1 MEANVNELKRVHR
14 RTWAAGD
21 YSRVAELVQDPATR
35 LVDAVGIERGMDV
48 LDVAAGTGNVAIPAA
63 QLGAR
68 VTGLDLTPELFDVAR
83 ERAASAGV
91 EVEWIEA
98 DAEEMPFDDGRFD
111 RVLSALG
118 VMFTP
123 RHEVMA
129 AELARVTR
137 PDGVIGVVNWT
148 PEGFVGQLFAL
159 LGGYTPPP
167 PSYASPPPLWGD
179 EAHVRKLFAE
189 SGVEL
194 EFERRMAPQPFE
206 SAEDHVRYF
215 ETHYGPV
222 VMARERL
229 AADGTWDEVRAK
241 YLELVDSFARTP
253 EGGFGLEFEYLLAVG
268 RKPA

>member
-1 MEANVNELKRVHR
+1 MEANVNELKRAHR

-35 LVDAVGIERGMDV
+35 LVDAVGIEPGMDV

-63 QLGAR
+63 QRGAR

-98 DAEEMPFDDGRFD
+98 DAEEMPFEDGRFD

-159 LGGYTPPP
+159 LGGYMPPP

-179 EAHVRKLFAE
+179 EAHVRKLFTE

-229 AADGTWDEVRAK
+229 AGDGTWDEVRAK

-253 EGGFGLEFEYLLAVG
+253 EGGFGLEFEYLLVVG
-268 RKPA
+268 RKLA